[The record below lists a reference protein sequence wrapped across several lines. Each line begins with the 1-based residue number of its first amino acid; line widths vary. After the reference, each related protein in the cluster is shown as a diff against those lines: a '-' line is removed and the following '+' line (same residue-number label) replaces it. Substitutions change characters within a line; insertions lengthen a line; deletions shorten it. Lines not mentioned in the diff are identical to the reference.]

1 MKFFHFAD
9 LPFWTNPRRHAFYSV
24 KHMVFTHSSLSKKTF
39 FHKPIFWNILFV
51 RSVFASMFHH
61 FSRLFRHWFLL
72 SFFHGCFMKT
82 HPKMAPKMLV
92 LVYLFRILFA
102 SFRGLPFY
110 IDFMLILAPFCH
122 SFGSLWHTLGH
133 LWLPF
138 GSLSVSFGSLLVP
151 LGSLLPTLALH
162 FLTLGASLFHFS
174 YLYAFSM
181 KFSCFF
187 YSHWNSDRCFLCLLS
202 RPFQQSTRRQY
213 QGPRPSHL

>member
-1 MKFFHFAD
+1 MILIEVIFHVAD
-9 LPFWTNPRRHAFYSV
+9 FPFWTNPRRDAFYSV

-39 FHKPIFWNILFV
+39 FHKPIFRNILFV

-61 FSRLFRHWFLL
+61 FSRLFRHWFFL
-72 SFFHGCFMKT
+72 SFFHRFFMKM
-82 HPKMAPKMLV
+82 HPKMASKRLV

-102 SFRGLPFY
+102 SFRDLLFY

-151 LGSLLPTLALH
+151 LGSLLLTLALDS
-162 FLTLGASLFHFS
+162 LTFGVPWRH
-174 YLYAFSM
+174 
-181 KFSCFF
+181 C
-187 YSHWNSDRCFLCLLS
+187 
-202 RPFQQSTRRQY
+202 
-213 QGPRPSHL
+213 